1 MIRASIATII
11 GRLDNFKTQGDAT
24 AQQVA
29 GVRGD
34 LEAAMLKVNENFRR
48 MAEDFN
54 TQRQVINS
62 LGDTMGDWRKEQQE
76 YWTRLALSFDD
87 LRWMN
92 NSLSNRL
99 GEELA
104 QGERLRQDVALLM
117 AWTKEQED
125 GMTVMLL
132 ERLQKLEDRMAEKD
146 QEIASLR
153 DKVCL
158 SSCRNLSATNDK

>member
-1 MIRASIATII
+1 MEAIRASIATII
-11 GRLDNFKTQGDAT
+11 GCLDNFKTQGDAT
-24 AQQVA
+24 VQQVA

-54 TQRQVINS
+54 AQRQVINL

-76 YWTRLALSFDD
+76 YQTRLALSFNN

-92 NSLSNRL
+92 NKLSNRL
-99 GEELA
+99 GEKIA
-104 QGERLRQDVALLM
+104 QGEQLRQDVNLLM

-125 GMTVMLL
+125 GMMVMLS

-146 QEIASLR
+146 QEIA
-153 DKVCL
+153 
-158 SSCRNLSATNDK
+158 NL